1 MGIVENAK
9 EIADLI
15 KKYDNIELYRK
26 IVELEGDIIELT
38 RQIRS
43 LEEKNEE
50 LEKKLSLSKK
60 MKYKKPFYFQG
71 GDEAPFCPLCYEREE
86 KPIHLLGPEKWDD
99 KQRYNCPSCNKIFL
113 EKAID
118 TFVVD

>member
-1 MGIVENAK
+1 MGIIEKAK

-43 LEEKNEE
+43 LEEKNEK

-60 MKYKKPFYFQG
+60 MNYKKPYYFQE
-71 GDEAPFCPLCYEREE
+71 GDEVPFCPLCYERDG
-86 KPIHLLGPEKWDD
+86 KPIHLVGPYPSANGRTPYFCE
-99 KQRYNCPSCNKIFL
+99 SCNKSF
-113 EKAID
+113 
-118 TFVVD
+118 